1 MLIGLAA
8 GLLAAALFGLA
19 AVAQAAAARRM
30 PSGVGLPAFVAH
42 SVRDPLMLAVVAAY
56 LAGFV
61 LHAVSIWY
69 LPLYLAQAA
78 ISLSMPITAVAA
90 IVTLHEGLGVGRW
103 LAVAG
108 VTVGLALLAI
118 GSGDAGT
125 AEATVAFAVALWAC
139 TAGIVLAGLR
149 SGSWPGG
156 WLGLLA
162 GLGYAGSAVA
172 VRGVSTPVTAT
183 VVITA
188 LSVPVFGLVAF
199 WIYSGAL
206 DRASVTA
213 ATGPLIVTQ
222 TFVPAAIGVVALGDG
237 IRSWPLVVAG
247 LLLATGATVALGR
260 EQGRIAV

>member
-30 PSGVGLPAFVAH
+30 PSSLGLTAFVRH
-42 SVRDPLMLAVVAAY
+42 SVRDVLMLGVVAAY
-56 LAGFV
+56 LGGFV

-78 ISLSMPITAVAA
+78 ISLSMPITAIAA
-90 IVTLHEGLGVGRW
+90 IVALHEGLGVGRW

-125 AEATVAFAVALWAC
+125 AEATVAFATVLWVS

-149 SGSWPGG
+149 SGGWPGG
-156 WLGLLA
+156 WLGFLA
-162 GLGYAGSAVA
+162 GLGYAGSALA
-172 VRGVSTPVTAT
+172 VRGVSAPVTAT
-183 VVITA
+183 VLVTA
-188 LSVPVFGLVAF
+188 LSVPVLGLVAF
-199 WIYSGAL
+199 WVYSGAL
-206 DRASVTA
+206 DKASVTA

-222 TFVPAAIGVVALGDG
+222 TFVPAAVGVIMLGDG
-237 IRSWPLVVAG
+237 IRSWPLVLTG
-247 LLLATGATVALGR
+247 LLLATGATIALSR
-260 EQGRIAV
+260 EQGRMSA